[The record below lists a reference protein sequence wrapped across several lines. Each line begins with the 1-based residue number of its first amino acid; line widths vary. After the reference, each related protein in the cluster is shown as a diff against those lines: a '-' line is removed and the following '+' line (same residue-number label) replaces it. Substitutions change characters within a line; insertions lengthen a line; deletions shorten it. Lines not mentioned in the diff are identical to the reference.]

1 MAQNKKQQKIVD
13 ELERRINMCREF
25 AGEWVRFNQVL
36 SAFRTPGIDK
46 AQLEKEFLKVKSR
59 IARSFSVLRE
69 TLQADFRI
77 EMTLMN
83 IVYQATDLESV
94 HAQSEVAIKKL
105 QAEWNRA
112 LMSIE
117 ETLGLL
123 ENKKGRA
130 EAGEKIFIMGS
141 GGADTKGGG
150 GGGGGLSE
158 QAKKNLMIIGVLLA
172 ILAVMFLV
180 PPIRAMYLDAFAK
193 FGIIAPRLPQP

>member
-1 MAQNKKQQKIVD
+1 
-13 ELERRINMCREF
+13 
-25 AGEWVRFNQVL
+25 
-36 SAFRTPGIDK
+36 
-46 AQLEKEFLKVKSR
+46 
-59 IARSFSVLRE
+59 
-69 TLQADFRI
+69 
-77 EMTLMN
+77 MTLMN

-130 EAGEKIFIMGS
+130 EAGEKILLMASS
-141 GGADTKGGG
+141 GGEMKG

-158 QAKKNLMIIGVLLA
+158 QAKKNLIIIGVILA
-172 ILAVMFLV
+172 IFAVMLLV
-180 PPIRAMYLDAFAK
+180 PPIREMYLDALAK
-193 FGIIAPRLPQP
+193 FGIIAPRLPQL